1 MKQPPQEGIG
11 RKEKADL
18 WLWGKR
24 RDGKKVKS
32 IVDER
37 GFRGEVCYIAI
48 LMREREEFFC
58 FCFCLSCACYF
69 CMALFLYGRLVFE
82 VWKEK
87 GY

>member
-48 LMREREEFFC
+48 LMREREEFFL
-58 FCFCLSCACYF
+58 FLFLF
-69 CMALFLYGRLVFE
+69 ILCMLFLYGFVF
-82 VWKEK
+82 VWKV
-87 GY
+87 GF